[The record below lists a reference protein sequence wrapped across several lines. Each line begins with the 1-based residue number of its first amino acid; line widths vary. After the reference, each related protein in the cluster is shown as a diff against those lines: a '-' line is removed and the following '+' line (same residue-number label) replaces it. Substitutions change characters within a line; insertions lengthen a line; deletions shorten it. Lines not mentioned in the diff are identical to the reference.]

1 MIRLRTVVAATSLL
15 AFTAVSSLHADVKT
29 EGRMKTELGGMLG
42 KVAGLV
48 GGGGKDEGSL
58 STIAEKGSRQS
69 MMTDSA
75 AQIIDLAEEKVY
87 QLDLKRKTY
96 RVATFAEIRQQM
108 EEARA
113 KAEKAMRQE
122 QANSK
127 EQKEAAE
134 AMQKLKDSMEVDLD
148 VRKTGQSRSINGF
161 NTNQVLVIVTI
172 REKGKT
178 LDQSGG
184 MQITT
189 DMWMAPQ
196 MAAMK
201 EIADFQ
207 MQYAQ
212 KLAGPMIAGA
222 SPQDMASVMTLYPMM
237 KPALERMNAEKDK
250 VEGTAILTTVKVESV
265 KSAEQFAQE
274 QKQREES
281 NKPSLTGGVGGL
293 LGGLGR
299 RAAQNKVQ
307 GELQP
312 RSTILTTTSEV
323 LKIATDVPASD
334 VAIPNGFKQQ

>member
-1 MIRLRTVVAATSLL
+1 MAHLRSVVAATSLL
-15 AFTAVSSLHADVKT
+15 ALTAVSSLDADVKT

-42 KVAGLV
+42 KVAGLF
-48 GGGGKDEGSL
+48 GGGGKEEGSL
-58 STIAEKGSRQS
+58 STIAVKGSRQS

-75 AQIIDLAEEKVY
+75 GQIIDLAEEKVY

-113 KAEKAMRQE
+113 KAEKAMRE
-122 QANSK
+122 NQAK
-127 EQKEAAE
+127 QKDAQDAV
-134 AMQKLKDSMEVDLD
+134 QQLKDATEIDFD
-148 VRKTGQSRSINGF
+148 VKKTGQSRTINGF

-184 MQITT
+184 LQITT

-201 EIADFQ
+201 EITDFQ

-212 KLAGPMIAGA
+212 KLAGPMVAGA
-222 SPQDMASVMTLYPMM
+222 SPQDMASVLALYPMM

-250 VEGTAILTTVKVESV
+250 LEGTAILTTVKVESV

-274 QKQREES
+274 QKQREDA
-281 NKPSLTGGVGGL
+281 NKPNLTGGVGGL

-307 GELQP
+307 GDLQP
-312 RSTILTTTSEV
+312 RSTVLTTTSEV
-323 LKIATDVPASD
+323 LKIATDVPAGD
-334 VAIPNGFKQQ
+334 VAIPGGFKQQ